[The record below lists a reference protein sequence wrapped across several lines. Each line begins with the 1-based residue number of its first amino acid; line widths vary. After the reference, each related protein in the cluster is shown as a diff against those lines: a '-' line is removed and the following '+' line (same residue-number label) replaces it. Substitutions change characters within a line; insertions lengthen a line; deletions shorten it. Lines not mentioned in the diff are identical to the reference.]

1 LKTIPDNTIVLDIKG
16 DFMKSYLH
24 ETERFIINEALDR
37 LLSDMKKDPENVRK
51 PFDEMIEMCTDYAIP
66 ESWDSYI
73 EINSIRLNLKN
84 LASQKS
90 FPIKPLRNLLV
101 LILTK
106 ILS

>member
-73 EINSIRLNLKN
+73 ENAKN
-84 LASQKS
+84 KFNKIESEKS
-90 FPIKPLRNLLV
+90 CESEVISYKTFEESFGSDID
-101 LILTK
+101 
-106 ILS
+106 